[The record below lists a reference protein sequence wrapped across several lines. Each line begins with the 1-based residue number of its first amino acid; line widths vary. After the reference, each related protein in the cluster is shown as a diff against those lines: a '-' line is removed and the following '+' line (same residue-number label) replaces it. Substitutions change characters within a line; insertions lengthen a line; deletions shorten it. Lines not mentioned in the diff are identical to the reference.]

1 MSMTCITFWRRLIYI
16 GSPNNSVRYS
26 YGLLLL
32 SWPTILFIMGL
43 FSTSVL
49 IPESSRIGS
58 RCEWWH
64 WGGFCVR
71 RGIFFIRSQT
81 VRQGQ
86 EGLAKS
92 AHFKLGVYS
101 RRRAR
106 VEHRTCDR
114 YQQDCGSHK
123 EVCPA
128 TWRWRTCEKVST
140 FFSFPV
146 YVIVLYVLQCFGTY
160 GSVGWIRGVD
170 FLKDNIFENWSYYFQ
185 LVYSFRLLCGV
196 VDTRNWSFLIILQI
210 ARSNYKDADAIY
222 IYIHLEGDAKCPLQ
236 VVLGSNF
243 IKSFI

>member
-1 MSMTCITFWRRLIYI
+1 
-16 GSPNNSVRYS
+16 
-26 YGLLLL
+26 
-32 SWPTILFIMGL
+32 MGL

-92 AHFKLGVYS
+92 ANFKLGVYS

-106 VEHRTCDR
+106 VQHHTCDR
-114 YQQDCGSHK
+114 YQQGCGSHK

-140 FFSFPV
+140 FFLFRFTLLFCMYCSVLAHTAALAGLEAWISWKTIFSKIDHFECTFLSFTLWHPK
-146 YVIVLYVLQCFGTY
+146 LEPF
-160 GSVGWIRGVD
+160 
-170 FLKDNIFENWSYYFQ
+170 DNLTNCS
-185 LVYSFRLLCGV
+185 
-196 VDTRNWSFLIILQI
+196 
-210 ARSNYKDADAIY
+210 
-222 IYIHLEGDAKCPLQ
+222 
-236 VVLGSNF
+236 
-243 IKSFI
+243 